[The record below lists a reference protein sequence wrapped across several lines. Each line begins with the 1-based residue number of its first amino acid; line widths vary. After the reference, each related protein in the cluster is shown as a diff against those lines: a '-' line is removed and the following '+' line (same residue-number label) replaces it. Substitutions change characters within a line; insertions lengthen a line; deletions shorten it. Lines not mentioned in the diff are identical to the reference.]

1 MTAWL
6 LLPLALSGLFG
17 LLARPVALRLPPAV
31 ATWLLSTGALL
42 AATASSVSLGLLALI
57 FVARSP
63 LLVAQGHWSEQV
75 LRLHA
80 GQTPVLG
87 AAATA
92 GVIVFAARFLQV
104 GLRRLAAIREAYRL
118 AAALTSSDRE
128 LVVLESGASHG
139 LAVPGRPGR
148 IVITT
153 ALLRTLDAEERRA
166 LLAHERAHLT
176 HRHYLHQTAAVLAAA
191 VNPLLGA
198 LPRAIELS
206 CERWADED
214 AAHTCPRSTVAHALT
229 RAASRAR
236 PATPAV
242 VLAAAGADVTARIG
256 AMQAP
261 APRLVAWRIMLLI
274 ALLAGTAVAVAIA
287 MHDTEN
293 LFELAQSAYRHPRR

>member
-1 MTAWL
+1 VTALL

-17 LLARPVALRLPPAV
+17 LLARRVALRLPPAV
-31 ATWLLSTGALL
+31 ATWLLSAGAVL
-42 AATASSVSLGLLALI
+42 AAAASSVSLGLLTLI
-57 FVARSP
+57 FIAPSPVLVAR
-63 LLVAQGHWSEQV
+63 GHWSEHV

-80 GQTPVLG
+80 GQAPALG

-92 GVIVFAARFLQV
+92 AVLVFAVRFIQV
-104 GLRRLAAIREAYRL
+104 GLRRLAAIRAAYRL
-118 AAALTSSDRE
+118 AAALTSSNRE
-128 LVVLESGASHG
+128 LVVLDSRTPHG

-153 ALLRTLDAEERRA
+153 ALLRALDAEQRRA

-191 VNPLLGA
+191 VNPLLAG

-214 AAHTCPRSTVAHALT
+214 AAHTSRRSTVAHALT
-229 RAASRAR
+229 RAATGTR

-261 APRLVAWRIMLLI
+261 APRLIARRIALLI
-274 ALLAGTAVAVAIA
+274 ALLAGTAVAAAIA
-287 MHDTEN
+287 MHDTHH
-293 LFELAQSAYRHPRR
+293 LFELAQNAYRPARP